1 MVDLKV
7 PTEKDFGQYL
17 YDLTTFSTPLIQL
30 VLDYCA
36 PSPEGKFYR
45 KSTSLGAPISVSLYN
60 TNLILCQQ
68 DFHRIRI
75 LNYHNFQLQSEIGDK
90 GSLPGYLTNP
100 VASVVDNEN
109 HENPEMYISDWGNH
123 RVQILDFLTGTF
135 LRQIDKGI
143 LFPKDIKI
151 AGDFLYVLS
160 GMTGRQRVSIFHRK
174 TGDLIRNW
182 TNEEFLF
189 DWFSSMYVSHEE
201 IFLSGCSD
209 HQVHVW
215 STSGKILRKIG
226 GELLHFPTGLAV
238 SGDEV
243 YCADGNHRIA
253 VLDRHSG
260 KFLRSWG
267 RHGNRDGDLWLPQR
281 LLLTYDGDLVVA
293 DNKNNRLVVFR

>member
-7 PTEKDFGQYL
+7 PTEKDFGQCL

-45 KSTSLGAPISVSLYN
+45 KSTYFEAPISVSLYN
-60 TNLILCQQ
+60 TNLILCQE
-68 DFHRIRI
+68 DLHRIRI
-75 LNYHNFQLQSEIGDK
+75 LNYHNFQLQYEIGKK
-90 GSLPGYLTNP
+90 GSLPGYFEKP
-100 VASVVDNEN
+100 VTSAVDNEN
-109 HENPEMYISDWGNH
+109 NENPEIYILDYGNH
-123 RVQILDFLTGTF
+123 RVQVLDFLTGKF
-135 LRQIDKGI
+135 LRQIDKNI
-143 LFPKDIKI
+143 PFPKDMKI

-160 GMTGRQRVSIFHRK
+160 GMKGKQRVSIFHRK
-174 TGDLIRNW
+174 TGNLIRNW
-182 TNEEFLF
+182 TNEEFIF
-189 DWFSSMYVSHEE
+189 DLSSSMYVSREE

-209 HQVHVW
+209 HQIHVW
-215 STSGKILRKIG
+215 NTSGKILRKFG
-226 GELLHFPTGLAV
+226 GEFLNFPTGLAV

-243 YCADGNHRIA
+243 YCADRLHRIS

-260 KFLRSWG
+260 KWLRSWG
-267 RHGNRDGDLWLPQR
+267 RYGNRDGELWLPQR